1 VLTFTLIIVSIDFV
15 HNPLFGAVRSSFF
28 ISVRNKRYPVQPGQT
43 IAGTSSSLIPPTE
56 LNSTCTFS
64 LIIVPIDFVF
74 ASRRG
79 AFVVHLGTQQI
90 GTLTPLFNP
99 VRQLPIPH
107 PPYFPQTEPN
117 STCTFTL
124 IIVSIDFVFASR
136 RGAFVLHLGTQQIG
150 TLTPPHPFSSP
161 NPYPTGRIQSIIHGS
176 RSFIVSIGFVHTP
189 LHSVRSRI
197 PYSSPDT
204 SADTPPHHRGLV
216 PSPPMV
222 RNRVHAHH
230 DRMLCVS
237 FRIVWADLFTPP
249 HPFPT
254 LTSPPRHSL

>member
-99 VRQLPIPH
+99 VRRLPIPH

-161 NPYPTGRIQSIIHGS
+161 NPYPMDEYNQSFMGRARSSCQS
-176 RSFIVSIGFVHTP
+176 VSSTHPSTRCGPAFHTVRRTPPLIP
-189 LHSVRSRI
+189 LHI
-197 PYSSPDT
+197 IGGWC
-204 SADTPPHHRGLV
+204 PHR
-216 PSPPMV
+216 P
-222 RNRVHAHH
+222 
-230 DRMLCVS
+230 
-237 FRIVWADLFTPP
+237 W
-249 HPFPT
+249 
-254 LTSPPRHSL
+254 